1 MRHTES
7 KRVRFDYLIEQIA
20 IMFLSLGFGSYLF
33 PSLQHVI
40 DNCPKQ
46 GIWKSIVIELST
58 AWPSLLVAFA
68 LILTSIALLLKRR
81 NNNEEIEEMKA
92 DIKEIKRL
100 LIENQK
106 Q

>member
-1 MRHTES
+1 
-7 KRVRFDYLIEQIA
+7 
-20 IMFLSLGFGSYLF
+20 
-33 PSLQHVI
+33 
-40 DNCPKQ
+40 
-46 GIWKSIVIELST
+46 VIELST

-68 LILTSIALLLKRR
+68 LILTSIALLSRR
-81 NNNEEIEEMKA
+81 RSNEEIEELKA